1 MKRIMALLL
10 LLVLLL
16 SGCTKTAE
24 EAYLDI
30 YEDYTAQMQAATQQL
45 IAEFRAAAGAER
57 DIIRLSE
64 LSTAKTEELAL
75 ISTEGMQKTAEVQVE
90 YNSDYA
96 AYDEWAAKLME
107 VYTAEADKINAV
119 YMELAGGGQ

>member
-1 MKRIMALLL
+1 MKRVVALLL

-16 SGCTKTAE
+16 AGCTKTAE

-30 YEDYTAQMQAATQQL
+30 YEEYTAKMQEATPQL
-45 IAEFRAAAGAER
+45 IAEFRAAAGAES

-64 LSTAKTEELAL
+64 LSTAKTEQLAL
-75 ISTEGMQKTAEVQVE
+75 ISSEGMQKMAEIPLE
-90 YNSDYA
+90 YNGDYA
-96 AYDEWAAKLME
+96 AYDEWAAKLMD
-107 VYTAEADKINAV
+107 VYTAEAEKINAV

>member
-1 MKRIMALLL
+1 MKRVVALLL

-16 SGCTKTAE
+16 AGCTKTAE

-30 YEDYTAQMQAATQQL
+30 YEEYTAKMQEATPQL
-45 IAEFRAAAGAER
+45 IAEFRAAAGAES

-64 LSTAKTEELAL
+64 LSTAKTEQLAL
-75 ISTEGMQKTAEVQVE
+75 ISSEGMQKMAEIPLE
-90 YNSDYA
+90 YNGDYA
-96 AYDEWAAKLME
+96 AYDAWAAKLMD
-107 VYTAEADKINAV
+107 VYTAEAEKINAV